1 MINIELVCLGVGK
14 GASYIMK
21 GIPST
26 AFVIRVDGTPRL
38 LVDAGAGIAL
48 SCLKKLNTI
57 PNKIYISHNHTDHT
71 GDLPVMI
78 GALFGTNGKPSI
90 FGHNDV
96 LDIVKTYR
104 MHDPMVNVY
113 EVANWITQDDDYTIK
128 VDDDFLLRLFKTK
141 HSYLCYGFTLY
152 YRNENILG
160 YSADSPFDDEL
171 FRIVTESP
179 IAIIDA
185 RDVATYD
192 HPSFRDV
199 EEFANTVPNCNI
211 WLVHYEQT
219 DFVPSQP
226 NVKLLVEGQILN
238 LKG

>member
-1 MINIELVCLGVGK
+1 MAIDLVCLGVGK
-14 GASYIMK
+14 GASYVMK

-26 AFVIRVDGTPRL
+26 SFVIRVDGIPQL

-48 SCLKKLNTI
+48 SCLNKVNMI

-78 GALFGTNGKPSI
+78 GALSGSHGKPSI
-90 FGHNDV
+90 FGHSDV

-104 MHDPMVNVY
+104 MHDPMVNVD
-113 EVANWITQDDDYTIK
+113 EIANWIIQDDNHIIK
-128 VDDDFLLRLFKTK
+128 VDDDISLQIFKTK

-152 YRNENILG
+152 YQNENILG
-160 YSADSPFDDEL
+160 YSADSPYDEDL
-171 FRIVTESP
+171 FEIVTQSP

-192 HPSFRDV
+192 HPSFQEV
-199 EEFANTVPNCNI
+199 EEFAKTAPQCDI
-211 WLVHYEQT
+211 WLVHYEKT
-219 DFVPSQP
+219 HFIPSQP
-226 NVKLLVEGQILN
+226 NVKLLAEGQILN
-238 LKG
+238 LIG